1 MSLSSSILCLI
12 SAIAVFLSPAAAL
25 PADVGLGKSWEAG
38 MAAIVKTATS
48 QELKKLLVVVREDAR
63 SSADPQTPAVLGVLR
78 KAMHKPLQAGGM
90 TIVSSGQIAAEVAQQ
105 PVERLLT
112 TEEVARW
119 SKVEEFDAVVCAD
132 YRKRGRRRSVRLAL
146 VTESDRLLVRTV
158 VLSTDQVLAAL
169 PANAASG
176 LSGFSGSTSGSGVG
190 AGSGSTSRSGS
201 STGKSAGTGESA
213 AGKATGADAGD
224 STPPNEI
231 NKRILEFAISNL
243 GKAVGSGICWELA
256 SEALKAAGAKPSQG
270 NDWGDDLTLAQIQPG
285 DIMEFQNV
293 RFESG
298 NAYQQLG
305 APGHTAIVK
314 SVGNNSVVILH
325 QNYGVRVV
333 TTLELNFANQ
343 TQGEIR
349 AYRAVPRNQ

>member
-1 MSLSSSILCLI
+1 MTHSPGVLCLV
-12 SAIAVFLSPAAAL
+12 SAIAVFLSPATVL
-25 PADVGLGKSWEAG
+25 PADPGLGKSWEAG
-38 MAAIVKTATS
+38 MGAIVKIAST
-48 QELKKLLVVVREDAR
+48 QELKRLLVVVREDAR
-63 SSADPQTPAVLGVLR
+63 SSAEPQTPAVLGVLR

-90 TIVSSGQIAAEVAQQ
+90 SIVSSGQIAAEVAQQ
-105 PVERLLT
+105 PAERLLT
-112 TEEVARW
+112 TEEVAQW
-119 SKVEEFDAVVCAD
+119 GKVAEFDAVVCAD

-158 VLSTDQVLAAL
+158 VLSNDQVLAAL

-176 LSGFSGSTSGSGVG
+176 LSGFSGSTSGVG
-190 AGSGSTSRSGS
+190 AGSSSSSRSGS

-213 AGKATGADAGD
+213 AGSAAGADAGD

-349 AYRAVPRNQ
+349 AYRAIPRNQ